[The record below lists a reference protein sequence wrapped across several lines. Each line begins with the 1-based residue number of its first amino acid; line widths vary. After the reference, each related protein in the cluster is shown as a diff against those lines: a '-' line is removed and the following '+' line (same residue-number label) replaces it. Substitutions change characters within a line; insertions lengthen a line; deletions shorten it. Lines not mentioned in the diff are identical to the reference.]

1 MTEFF
6 FDSNVIAILA
16 LFISF
21 LSIIVGAFTL
31 WIQHRHNRLS
41 VRPICVISLAD
52 YENRITI
59 KIKNAGMGSMII
71 KSILTSDNHGTK
83 KEYPIDWMPVGITW
97 AGFRRGLKK
106 HAIKEGG
113 EIILLEY
120 IPKEKSDLNKTQIRS
135 TLQDLTITVT
145 YEDIYG
151 VEQPIESRKLEWFGR
166 NLPKNNATNSNS

>member
-1 MTEFF
+1 
-6 FDSNVIAILA
+6 
-16 LFISF
+16 
-21 LSIIVGAFTL
+21 
-31 WIQHRHNRLS
+31 
-41 VRPICVISLAD
+41 
-52 YENRITI
+52 
-59 KIKNAGMGSMII
+59 MGSMII